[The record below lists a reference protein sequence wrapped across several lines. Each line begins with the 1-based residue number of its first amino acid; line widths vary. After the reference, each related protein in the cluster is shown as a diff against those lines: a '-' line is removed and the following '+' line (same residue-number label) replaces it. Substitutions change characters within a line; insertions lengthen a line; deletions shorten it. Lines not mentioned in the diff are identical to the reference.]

1 MPAVLVIAIDGP
13 AGSGK
18 STLARALADA
28 LDLPYVNTG
37 SMYRAV
43 TAQAL
48 EEGVSVDDAAGLAR
62 IARTLTFDLDR
73 TSRPPSLTIDGR
85 LADTE
90 LASAQVESTVS
101 RVSRHPEVRAVLRD
115 EQRRLGESGAVLEG
129 RDIGSVV
136 FPDATVKVFL
146 EAEPGVRASRRA
158 DERESSPADRVAE
171 ELETRDRRDSRV
183 TPLEP
188 PADAVVVDTTS
199 LSAAEVL
206 ELVLEV
212 VRSRTGTWRT

>member
-1 MPAVLVIAIDGP
+1 MPTALVIAIDGP

-18 STLARALADA
+18 STLARGLAEA
-28 LDLPYVNTG
+28 LDLAYVNTG

-43 TAQAL
+43 TARAL
-48 EEGVSVDDAAGLAR
+48 EEGSSVDDAAGLAR

-85 LADTE
+85 LAPTE
-90 LASAQVESTVS
+90 LASPQVESNVS
-101 RVSRHPEVRAVLRD
+101 RVSRHPEVRAVLRA
-115 EQRRLGESGAVLEG
+115 EQRRLGEGGAVLEG

-146 EAEPGVRASRRA
+146 EAEPDVRASRRA
-158 DERESSPADRVAE
+158 DEREAARAERVAE
-171 ELETRDRRDSRV
+171 ELETRDRWDSRV

-188 PADAVVVDTTS
+188 PADAVVVDTST